1 MTQGLFLDCFPRKIC
16 PQQVAVL
23 KRQAEGL
30 LKSMKTN
37 LMNELWNSTVVAFWV
52 HTSSFQIYSSMLD
65 YYFGTKGA
73 KSEIDQTSKLKILG
87 RPSGLWLSG
96 GVLA

>member
-1 MTQGLFLDCFPRKIC
+1 
-16 PQQVAVL
+16 
-23 KRQAEGL
+23 
-30 LKSMKTN
+30 
-37 LMNELWNSTVVAFWV
+37 
-52 HTSSFQIYSSMLD
+52 MLD